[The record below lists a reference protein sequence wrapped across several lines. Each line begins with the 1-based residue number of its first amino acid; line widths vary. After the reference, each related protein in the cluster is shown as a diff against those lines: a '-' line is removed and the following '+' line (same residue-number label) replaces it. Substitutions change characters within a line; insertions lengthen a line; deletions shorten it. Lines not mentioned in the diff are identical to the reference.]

1 MESVWRKEIGKIEGK
16 NKQVSGEANAS
27 PDIFRHDVIVVG
39 AGLAGLLAANYL
51 QEAGFK
57 VLVLEAKTVASGQ
70 TERTTAKITSQHG
83 LKYDRLIKTVGLKKA
98 WMYAK
103 ANEDAIREYERLIQE
118 EKIDC
123 DFMRSSAYLYT
134 MENEE
139 SQISGRNDKNIG
151 NGSKIT
157 SNVELLKREAESA
170 KKLGIDAFFT
180 RETELPFKVTGAV
193 CFRNQAQFNPLMFIS
208 HIAGKL
214 RILENTK
221 VTKIRGDRVY
231 ADGKVFSADKIIVAT
246 HYPMF
251 NLPGCYFLRQHQE
264 RSYVL
269 ALSGCKHLEGMYYGI
284 DKSGLSF
291 RQSGEFLLL
300 GGGGH
305 RTGENQ
311 QGGAYELLAE
321 ASHRYFPKCTE
332 VARWSAQDCMPHDGI
347 PFIGRY
353 SLFKKNLY
361 VISGFQKWG
370 MSSAMV
376 AAMLLRDEIRGVENP
391 YSKVFSPQRL
401 NYRAGITKLL
411 HDVGMSMKG
420 LWKGAFHCPK
430 ETAASLPNGHGGI
443 VTINRMRYACYRDED
458 GELHSISAK
467 CPHMGCELTWNPDEK
482 SWDCPCHGSRF
493 DVDGK
498 LLDNPAERD
507 CCCEKNKPQE

>member
-16 NKQVSGEANAS
+16 SKQVSGEANAS
-27 PDIFRHDVIVVG
+27 PDIFRHEVIVVG
-39 AGLAGLLAANYL
+39 AGLAGLLAAYYL
-51 QEAGFK
+51 QKAGIE

-103 ANEDAIREYERLIQE
+103 ANEDAIREYERLIRE
-118 EKIDC
+118 ENIDC
-123 DFMRSSAYLYT
+123 HFMRTSAYLYT
-134 MENEE
+134 TQSEE
-139 SQISGRNDKNIG
+139 LQTGEKNDKIRNSIRL
-151 NGSKIT
+151 K
-157 SNVELLKREAESA
+157 SNVERLIREADAA

-208 HIAGKL
+208 HIAREL

-221 VTKIRGDRVY
+221 VIKIKGDKVY
-231 ADGKVFSADKIIVAT
+231 TENKIFRAERIIVAT
-246 HYPMF
+246 HYPFQNM
-251 NLPGCYFLRQHQE
+251 PGFYFMRQHQE

-269 ALSGCKHLEGMYYGI
+269 ALSGCKQIRGMYYGV
-284 DKSGLSF
+284 DASGLSF
-291 RQSGEFLLL
+291 RQAGDHLLL

-305 RTGENQ
+305 RTGENE

-321 ASHRYFPKCTE
+321 AAHRYFPKCIE

-347 PFIGRY
+347 PLIGRY
-353 SLFKKNLY
+353 SVFTPNLY
-361 VISGFQKWG
+361 VATGFQKWG

-376 AAMLLRDEIRGVENP
+376 AAMLLRDELCGIDNP
-391 YSKVFSPQRL
+391 YIKVFSPQRL

-411 HDVGMSMKG
+411 HDAGMSMKG

-443 VTINRMRYACYRDED
+443 VTINRMRYACYRDEN

-493 DVDGK
+493 DVDGN
-498 LLDNPAERD
+498 LLDNPAKRN
-507 CCCEKNKPQE
+507 CCCEK